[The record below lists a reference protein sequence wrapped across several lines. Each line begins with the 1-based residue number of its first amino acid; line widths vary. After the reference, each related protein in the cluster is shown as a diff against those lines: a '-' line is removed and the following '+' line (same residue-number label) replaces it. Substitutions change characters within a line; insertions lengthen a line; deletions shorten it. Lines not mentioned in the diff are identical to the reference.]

1 MNNHISIRQLNTQ
14 ELELSYQFIINNGW
28 AHRINSLEMWEKT
41 LQNSQRVVAAVIDN
55 QIIGF
60 ARGITDE
67 VSNGYLSMVVV
78 APEYRQQGV
87 GRALINH
94 IIEGNPAITWVLR
107 AGRDGA
113 ETFFSK
119 LGFNLSSIAMERLR
133 A

>member
-1 MNNHISIRQLNTQ
+1 MSNQFFIRQLNSH
-14 ELELSYQFIINNGW
+14 ELELSYQFIIKNGW
-28 AHRINSLEMWEKT
+28 AHRVNSLEMWEKT
-41 LQNSQRVVAAVIDN
+41 LQNSQRVAVAVIDN

-87 GRALINH
+87 GRTLINH
-94 IIEGNPAITWVLR
+94 IIEANPAITWVLR

-113 ETFFSK
+113 EAFFSK